1 MARAHTFVEAVV
13 EAPAR
18 DVYSVLADYTH
29 HHPHIMPAMF
39 SGLEVESGG
48 VGAGTVF
55 HITLRIAGKDKRLHM
70 RVDEPEPGRVL
81 TETDLDSGSVTTFSL
96 SRAGGDDPT
105 VRIGSEW
112 ELRTGIGGVLDRVA
126 LPPMTRSLL
135 RKQLA
140 QLALYMRTQPVGPH

>member
-1 MARAHTFVEAVV
+1 
-13 EAPAR
+13 
-18 DVYSVLADYTH
+18 
-29 HHPHIMPAMF
+29 
-39 SGLEVESGG
+39 
-48 VGAGTVF
+48 
-55 HITLRIAGKDKRLHM
+55 
-70 RVDEPEPGRVL
+70 VDEPEPGRVL

-96 SRAGGDDPT
+96 SRAEGDDPT